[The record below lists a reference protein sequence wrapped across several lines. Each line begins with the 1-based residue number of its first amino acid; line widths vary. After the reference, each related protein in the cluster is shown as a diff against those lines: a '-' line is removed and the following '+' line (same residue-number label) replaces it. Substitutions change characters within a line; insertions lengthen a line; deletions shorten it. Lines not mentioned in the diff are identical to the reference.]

1 MNNGFLKSDVILK
14 LFKNKAKLFFTLG
27 LLGVALIFLSSFF
40 ETTAKDESS
49 KNKNVSVITSNQYCE
64 QLEKKVKQ
72 IVTSITGSKNCVVVV
87 TLDTSVQYI
96 YADNKKQQTSNSE
109 QNDKKENSNSTEQDY
124 IIITDSGGDESPIVI
139 TEYMPNVRG
148 VAIVCEGGYDQIVID
163 KIKNAVMSALNITSK
178 RIYVTGR

>member
-1 MNNGFLKSDVILK
+1 MNDGFLKSGVILK
-14 LFKNKAKLFFTLG
+14 LFKNKAKLFFVLG
-27 LLGVALIFLSSFF
+27 ILGVVLIFLSSFF
-40 ETTAKDESS
+40 ETSTKNENS
-49 KNKNVSVITSNQYCE
+49 KNDDSVITSNEYCE
-64 QLEKKVKQ
+64 QLERKVKQ

-109 QNDKKENSNSTEQDY
+109 QNDKKENSNSNEQNY